1 MLSMSYKIRY
11 DMTKR
16 NEAIAILTG
25 GGPAP
30 GMNTVVGSVAKTFLQ
45 KGYSVIGLHKGF
57 TGLFREAP
65 ATENITFLKADEIF
79 NLAGSFLRMSR
90 FKPSDEDFEKRFN
103 WQFFTENNIKLLV
116 TIGGDDTAS
125 TANRV
130 AKFLEEKRHPIANI
144 HVPKTIDNDLPLPDC
159 APTFGYESAKDKG
172 AVIARAVY
180 VDARTSG
187 NWFVMSAM
195 GRSAGHLAFGIG
207 EACHYPMI
215 VIPEMFDKTE
225 ITVEKIVNLVISSI
239 IKRKI
244 MGMDYGAAVISEG
257 VFHAL
262 SDEEIRKSGIHFTYD
277 EHGHP
282 ELGKVSKAHIFNE
295 MIEMKLKELGLKVK
309 SRPVEL
315 GYEIRCQTPI
325 AYDLTYCSEL
335 GIGVHKLFAEGK
347 TGCMVYVDSE
357 GNVSPL
363 YLKDLQDPTTGKI
376 PPRLVDINSDKFTS
390 VVENI
395 LNAVTPADY
404 EAAKQYVANPE
415 EYDFHKIL
423 NWK

>member
-1 MLSMSYKIRY
+1 MYFRHVNFVLSKSYKIRY

-144 HVPKTIDNDLPLPDC
+144 HVPKTID
-159 APTFGYESAKDKG
+159 
-172 AVIARAVY
+172 
-180 VDARTSG
+180 
-187 NWFVMSAM
+187 
-195 GRSAGHLAFGIG
+195 
-207 EACHYPMI
+207 
-215 VIPEMFDKTE
+215 
-225 ITVEKIVNLVISSI
+225 KIIRLMVSSI
-239 IKRKI
+239 VKRRI
-244 MGMDYGAAVISEG
+244 VSMDYGAAVISEG
-257 VFHAL
+257 VFHEL
-262 SDEEIRKSGIHFTYD
+262 SEAELSSCGIHFTYD
-277 EHGHP
+277 AHGHP
-282 ELGKVSKAHIFNE
+282 ELGKVSKACFFSMLLDQRLAE
-295 MIEMKLKELGLKVK
+295 LKLNVQT
-309 SRPVEL
+309 RPVEL
-315 GYEIRCQTPI
+315 GYEIRGQTPV

-335 GIGVHKLFAEGK
+335 GIGVYKLFSEGK
-347 TGCMVYVDSE
+347 TGCMVYVDGC
-357 GNVSPL
+357 GNVEPL
-363 YLKDLQDPTTGKI
+363 YLKDLQDPATGKI
-376 PPRLVDINSDKFTS
+376 LPRMVDISSDRFKA
-390 VVENI
+390 VVDNI
-395 LNAVTPADY
+395 LMAITPPDY
-404 EAAKQYVANPE
+404 EAARQYLSNPE
-415 EYDFHKIL
+415 EYDFCKIL
-423 NWK
+423 GWDETDL